1 MFRKLVSV
9 DEAKRVLARSFTPR
23 PVGPEVVALSEAY
36 GRVLADD
43 VVSSY
48 DIPPFNRST
57 VDGYAVKASDTFGAE
72 ENRPVTLRLTGRV
85 NVGEAPKARVQKGT
99 LAEIVTGAPIP
110 RSADAVV
117 MIEYTER
124 KGDSVLVRQAVSHGE
139 NVMKAGSDIRKGEIV
154 LKKGTTLSP
163 YEIGAL
169 AAVGSVKANVYK
181 RPIVAIFSTGAE
193 VIEPGKPLTPGKI
206 FDINAHALSAAV
218 EECGCEPRNMGIV
231 QDEPSQMT
239 TALQEALKTADL
251 VITSGGVSVGPTDI
265 IPKVLNTLG
274 KPGVVV
280 YGIAIRPGK
289 PTAIALV
296 NGKPVFSL
304 PGHPASSL
312 MIFHLFVRPSYRH
325 YYFGDY
331 YAVGYEGLGFHPWFQ
346 YHGHQGFDPVGS
358 SMELAIWIT
367 VSFLFGAACSV
378 FAGFIGMYVSIRA
391 NIRVATAALE
401 SLNRALQIALRAGGT
416 SQRAGRTE
424 KFRRP
429 SAAARLAV
437 WAIAGMVVS
446 NPAPKNTISLDGERR
461 ASSRA
466 SSGE

>member
-1 MFRKLVSV
+1 LFRKLVSV

-23 PVGPEVVALSEAY
+23 PVGSEVVALSEAY
-36 GRVLADD
+36 GRVLAGD
-43 VVSSY
+43 VVSLL

-72 ENRPVTLRLTGRV
+72 ENRPATLRLMGRV

-99 LAEIVTGAPIP
+99 LVEIVTGAPIP
-110 RSADAVV
+110 RGADAVA

-139 NVMKAGSDIRKGEIV
+139 NVMKAGSDIHKGETV

-163 YEIGAL
+163 YEIGAH
-169 AAVGSVKANVYK
+169 AAIGSVKANVYK

-231 QDEPSQMT
+231 QDEPNQMK
-239 TALQEALKTADL
+239 TALQKALKTADL

-274 KPGVVV
+274 KPGVLV

-289 PTAIALV
+289 PTTIALV
-296 NGKPVFSL
+296 KDIPVFSL

-312 MIFHLFVRPSYRH
+312 MIFYLFVRP
-325 YYFGDY
+325 
-331 YAVGYEGLGFHPWFQ
+331 LLIC
-346 YHGHQGFDPVGS
+346 
-358 SMELAIWIT
+358 M
-367 VSFLFGAACSV
+367 
-378 FAGFIGMYVSIRA
+378 
-391 NIRVATAALE
+391 
-401 SLNRALQIALRAGGT
+401 
-416 SQRAGRTE
+416 AGRRE
-424 KFRRP
+424 QEVVVVK
-429 SAAARLAV
+429 S
-437 WAIAGMVVS
+437 VVS
-446 NPAPKNTISLDGERR
+446 ERLFPSRGRRTYVTVTLQKDRGGRIVASPVSRGLSGAITTLSKADGFLIIPEDQQFVEKGACVEVELFKLNAYYSLMRGETT
-461 ASSRA
+461 
-466 SSGE
+466 